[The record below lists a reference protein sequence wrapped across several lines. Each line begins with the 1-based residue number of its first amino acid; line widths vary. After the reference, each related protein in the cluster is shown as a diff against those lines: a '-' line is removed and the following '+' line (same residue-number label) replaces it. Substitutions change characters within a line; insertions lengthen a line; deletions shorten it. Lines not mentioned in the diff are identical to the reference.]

1 MRVETRLAEAL
12 RQLGEIRGLQS
23 ISELARSAGV
33 SWPTAKRYLDR
44 MGLFCE
50 EGLLSAE
57 TRDGVLRAAEEVF
70 ARDGFSGS
78 SVQEI
83 AAQAGVSRQ
92 LIYRHFRSK
101 EHLFAALIEEYL
113 DLATETLR
121 DDIETAASLCKDIE
135 GILSHLL
142 LRFQERLDSK
152 PYFSRLFVE
161 YCALAVRQDQ
171 RDLILYLENR
181 SNEVGARAISDLQA
195 RGFVS
200 ADLDPTALRILWT
213 LVIDGLA
220 FRHAL
225 EPQDDG
231 RRDVIA
237 GLARLLGRAA
247 KPVLA

>member
-12 RQLGEIRGLQS
+12 RQLGEIRGLTS

-44 MGLFCE
+44 LGLSCD
-50 EGLLSAE
+50 EGLLPAE
-57 TRDGVLRAAEEVF
+57 TREAVLRAAEEVF
-70 ARDGFSGS
+70 ARDGFGGS

-83 AAQAGVSRQ
+83 ATHAGVSRQ

-113 DLATETLR
+113 DLSTEAMR
-121 DDIETAASLCKDIE
+121 DDVETAAALSKDIE

-142 LRFQERLDSK
+142 QRSQERLDGR
-152 PYFSRLFVE
+152 PHFSRLFVE

-171 RDLILYLENR
+171 RDLILYLESR
-181 SNEVGARAISDLQA
+181 SNEIGARAIADLQS
-195 RGFVS
+195 RGYVS
-200 ADLDPTALRILWT
+200 ADLDPTALRILFA

-225 EPQDDG
+225 EPEDAG
-231 RRDVIA
+231 RQDVIA
-237 GLARLLGRAA
+237 GIARLLARAA
-247 KPVLA
+247 RPALV